1 MKIRESLFVGV
12 FAVVLASTCSHR
24 AAAQSAA
31 PTTAR
36 VTVTQVKPDMLNEWL
51 DLEKNEVVPAMK
63 KGGQKTRTV
72 YATRI
77 FGNSYEYVA
86 ITPFEKYADFD
97 GQSPMIKALGA
108 DGAARLN
115 AKMRKCIVSTTS
127 YGITRATDLSNVLE
141 EAMPNM
147 IVTARYRIATG
158 KMAEFE
164 NLVKSD
170 VLPVYK
176 KGKTGLIV
184 NRRGAGAN
192 PNDVTFSTVYNKF
205 ADMDG
210 GPFLTK
216 QLGREGADKL
226 NAKFAGIRN
235 LIDVYVRVR
244 VPDLSF

>member
-1 MKIRESLFVGV
+1 MKIRESLFAGA
-12 FAVVLASTCSHR
+12 FALLLALTGSNR
-24 AAAQSAA
+24 AAAQSGA
-31 PTTAR
+31 PMTAR

-63 KGGQKTRTV
+63 KGGQKTMTI

-77 FGNSYEYVA
+77 FGNSHEYVA
-86 ITPFEKYADFD
+86 IVPFEKYADFD
-97 GQSPMIKALGA
+97 GQSPLVKALGA
-108 DGAARLN
+108 DGAARLS
-115 AKMRKCIVSTTS
+115 AKLRKCVASATS
-127 YGITRATDLSNVLE
+127 YSITRAPDLSNVLE

-147 IVTARYRIATG
+147 IVTAHYRIAVG
-158 KMAEFE
+158 KMTEFE
-164 NLVKSD
+164 NLMKSD

-184 NRRGAGAN
+184 NHRGAGAN
-192 PNDVTFSTVYNKF
+192 PNDVTVSTVYTKF

-210 GPFLTK
+210 GPFLTR
-216 QLGREGADKL
+216 QLGQDGAAKV

-244 VPDLSF
+244 VPELSF

>member
-1 MKIRESLFVGV
+1 MKIRKSLFVGA
-12 FAVVLASTCSHR
+12 FAFLLASTCSNR
-24 AAAQSAA
+24 ASAQSAA
-31 PTTAR
+31 PMTAR
-36 VTVTQVKPDMLNEWL
+36 VTVIQVKPDMLNEWL
-51 DLEKNEVVPAMK
+51 DLEKNEMVPAMK
-63 KGGQKTRTV
+63 KGGQKTMTI

-77 FGNSYEYVA
+77 FGNSHEYVVIA
-86 ITPFEKYADFD
+86 PFEKYADFD
-97 GQSPMIKALGA
+97 GQSPLIKALGA

-115 AKMRKCIVSTTS
+115 AKLRKCIVSSTS
-127 YGITRATDLSNVLE
+127 YSITRATDLSNVLE

-147 IVTARYRIATG
+147 IVTAHYRVATG

-164 NLVKSD
+164 SLVKSD

-176 KGKTGLIV
+176 KAKTGLIV

-192 PNDVTFSTVYNKF
+192 PNDVTFSTVYTKF

-210 GPFLTK
+210 GPFMTK

-235 LIDVYVRVR
+235 VIDVYVRVR
-244 VPDLSF
+244 VPELSF